1 MQQSKELRRE
11 RTERVR
17 GLILFFLYTA
27 RPRALEAPTLLRLL
41 DRRNYPMSK
50 RTLSEHLLFLCEENL
65 VRVET
70 PSGGK
75 CGTLAPCDLIERY
88 GDDDVDDQPDTVLTI
103 RITNRGTTFQEGTN
117 LIEGI
122 TRVE

>member
-27 RPRALEAPTLLRLL
+27 RPRNIEAPTLLRLL

-50 RTLSEHLLFLCEENL
+50 RTLAEHLQFLCEENL
-65 VRVET
+65 LRVET
-70 PSGGK
+70 PSGGN

-88 GDDDVDDQPDTVLTI
+88 ANDDVDDQPDTVLTI
-103 RITNRGTTFQEGTN
+103 RITNLGTN
-117 LIEGI
+117 FQDGTKSIEGI